1 MQASAAMLY
10 TLVRGYGFELLT
22 VAGEYVDKD
31 ANATMLNPCRPGAM
45 TNLVG
50 LHTKVPA
57 RHT

>member
-1 MQASAAMLY
+1 MLY